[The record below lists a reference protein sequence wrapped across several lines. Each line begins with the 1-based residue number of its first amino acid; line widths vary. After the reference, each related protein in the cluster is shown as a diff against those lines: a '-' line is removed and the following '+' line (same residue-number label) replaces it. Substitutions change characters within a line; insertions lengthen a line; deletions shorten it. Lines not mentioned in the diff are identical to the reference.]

1 MAALES
7 LSNKELRQKMIEF
20 GMPNVPV
27 TDSSRKILIRRLEAV
42 MSGKP
47 ATTTTP
53 NKTNRRETMHV
64 SKPSE
69 MASSAKITAAAALNN
84 NNNTT
89 TSGKPTAANR
99 PSRRTIAATERHVT
113 TTTTVSEPEYSDV
126 SPDRGEVV
134 LTQMLP
140 PKAKTPEKP
149 TLYPKLPA
157 KEPSPKPQVLS
168 KTGVVSTSYIQ
179 ESSVNKTYAEPI
191 DDIDSTE
198 EEIEQ
203 EIMKKP
209 VSSVP
214 SYSATSYVPLSESKV
229 TTSASMPPLA
239 STLSSSTRYS
249 SLNSSYNYSGN
260 TKPSSTTVLNNS
272 TSTSVRKTYQP
283 PTAAAV
289 PQPASRT
296 TISAAS
302 TYQPRVGGGVT
313 QKYVSTP
320 DPYDVE
326 YEDEGEELDDDD
338 DEDDVVL
345 VEDSPVKEDL
355 QTPFLSQ
362 FARNLETLK
371 ATPIRHSIGPTKIT
385 PPKTSAFRQ
394 RETAAAYN
402 RRTIGGGGG
411 SGGSATISA
420 RRSYVNAPEQEE
432 SPFRQFMMAMEEK
445 YHLKQTFIIIS
456 VFIVAIFIYVF
467 FIQSV

>member
-1 MAALES
+1 
-7 LSNKELRQKMIEF
+7 MIEF

-198 EEIEQ
+198 EEIEE
-203 EIMKKP
+203 EIMKKKP

-260 TKPSSTTVLNNS
+260 TKPSSTTLLNNS
-272 TSTSVRKTYQP
+272 TSTSVRKTYEP
-283 PTAAAV
+283 PVASAV
-289 PQPASRT
+289 PAPASRT

-302 TYQPRVGGGVT
+302 TYQPRVGGG
-313 QKYVSTP
+313 
-320 DPYDVE
+320 
-326 YEDEGEELDDDD
+326 G
-338 DEDDVVL
+338 
-345 VEDSPVKEDL
+345 
-355 QTPFLSQ
+355 
-362 FARNLETLK
+362 
-371 ATPIRHSIGPTKIT
+371 
-385 PPKTSAFRQ
+385 
-394 RETAAAYN
+394 AAQN
-402 RRTIGGGGG
+402 
-411 SGGSATISA
+411 TISA
-420 RRSYVNAPEQEE
+420 RRSYVNAPDQEE

>member
-1 MAALES
+1 MAALEA
-7 LSNKELRQKMIEF
+7 LSNKELRQKCIEF

-47 ATTTTP
+47 ATATP

-69 MASSAKITAAAALNN
+69 MASSAKITAAAAVNN
-84 NNNTT
+84 NNNTS
-89 TSGKPTAANR
+89 TSGKPNAANR
-99 PSRRTIAATERHVT
+99 PSRRTIAATERHVS

-126 SPDRGEVV
+126 SPERGEVISH
-134 LTQMLP
+134 QMLP

-179 ESSVNKTYAEPI
+179 ESSINKTYAAPI

-198 EEIEQ
+198 EEIEE
-203 EIMKKP
+203 EIKKP
-209 VSSVP
+209 LPPSVP
-214 SYSATSYVPLSESKV
+214 AYSAATSYVPLSESKV
-229 TTSASMPPLA
+229 STSASMAPLA

-249 SLNSSYNYSGN
+249 SLNNSYNYNSSGSN
-260 TKPSSTTVLNNS
+260 KPSSTTLS
-272 TSTSVRKTYQP
+272 QSGSTSVRKTYEP
-283 PTAAAV
+283 PPAAV
-289 PQPASRT
+289 SRPT
-296 TISAAS
+296 VSS
-302 TYQPRVGGGVT
+302 YQPRLANT
-313 QKYVSTP
+313 QKYVTTAE
-320 DPYDVE
+320 PYDVE
-326 YEDEGEELDDDD
+326 DEYEEELEDD
-338 DEDDVVL
+338 DEEDEVVL
-345 VEDSPVKEDL
+345 VEDSPVAKEDI

-371 ATPIRHSIGPTKIT
+371 ATPLRHSIGPTKIT
-385 PPKTSAFRQ
+385 PPKSSALRQ
-394 RETAAAYN
+394 RETAAAYS
-402 RRTIGGGGG
+402 RRTIGTTG
-411 SGGSATISA
+411 SNIAP
-420 RRSYVNAPEQEE
+420 RRSYMNAGVQEE
-432 SPFRQFMMAMEEK
+432 SPFRQFILAMEEK

-456 VFIVAIFIYVF
+456 IFIIAIFIYVF

>member
-7 LSNKELRQKMIEF
+7 LSNKELRQKCIEF

-47 ATTTTP
+47 ATTP

-69 MASSAKITAAAALNN
+69 MASSAKITAAAVINN
-84 NNNTT
+84 NNNNST

-126 SPDRGEVV
+126 SPDRGEVI
-134 LTQMLP
+134 TQMLP
-140 PKAKTPEKP
+140 PKAKTPEKQ

-168 KTGVVSTSYIQ
+168 KTGVVSTSYVQ
-179 ESSVNKTYAEPI
+179 ESSINKTYAAPTIE
-191 DDIDSTE
+191 DVDSTE
-198 EEIEQ
+198 DEIEEEIT
-203 EIMKKP
+203 KP
-209 VSSVP
+209 MASVP
-214 SYSATSYVPLSESKV
+214 SYSSKSYVPLSESKV

-249 SLNSSYNYSGN
+249 SLNSSYNYNS
-260 TKPSSTTVLNNS
+260 KPSSTTLSNI
-272 TSTSVRKTYQP
+272 STSVRKNYEPP
-283 PTAAAV
+283 PTL
-289 PQPASRT
+289 RT
-296 TISAAS
+296 S
-302 TYQPRVGGGVT
+302 YQQPRAGST
-313 QKYVSTP
+313 QKYVTTP
-320 DPYDVE
+320 EPYDVE
-326 YEDEGEELDDDD
+326 DDDDEEDMEDD

-345 VEDSPVKEDL
+345 VEDSPIAKDDI

-385 PPKTSAFRQ
+385 PPKSSAMRQ
-394 RETAAAYN
+394 RETAAAYS

-411 SGGSATISA
+411 GSGGGATISA
-420 RRSYVNAPEQEE
+420 RRSYMKNEPEE
-432 SPFRQFMMAMEEK
+432 SPFRQFVMALEEK

-456 VFIVAIFIYVF
+456 IFIIAIFIYVF